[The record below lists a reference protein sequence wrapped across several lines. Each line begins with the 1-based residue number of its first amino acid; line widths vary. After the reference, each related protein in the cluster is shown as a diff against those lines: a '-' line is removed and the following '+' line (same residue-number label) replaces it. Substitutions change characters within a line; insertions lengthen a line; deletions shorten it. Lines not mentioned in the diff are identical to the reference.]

1 MGTDRLQLHRE
12 SLAELARKYLWW
24 RSPEAAMRSPNRVI
38 AQVLEMGDFDDVQRA
53 IETFGER
60 ALIDVVE
67 CAEPGWLSPK
77 SWAYWHYRLRLTP
90 YDRTPP
96 PAPRRVL

>member
-1 MGTDRLQLHRE
+1 MGTDRSPLRLE

-24 RSPEAAMRSPNRVI
+24 SSPDAAGRSPNRVI
-38 AQVLEMGDFDDVQRA
+38 AQVLELGDFDDVQRL
-53 IETFGER
+53 IELLGER
-60 ALIDVVE
+60 ALVKVVE
-67 CAEPGWLSPK
+67 HAEPGWFSPK

>member
-1 MGTDRLQLHRE
+1 MGMDRSQLRRE
-12 SLAELARKYLWW
+12 TLSGLARKYLWW
-24 RSPEAAMRSPNRVI
+24 RSPEAAVRSPGRVI
-38 AQVLEMGDFDDVQRA
+38 AQVLEMGDFDDVQRV

-60 ALIDVVE
+60 ALINVLE
-67 CAEPGWLSPK
+67 RAEPGWLSPK

-96 PAPRRVL
+96 PVPRRTL